1 MSKNRQGFAFYTSI
15 FWIFLLFVTM
25 FCYLLAKQTGEFKL
39 GFRMTWFEVGLL
51 KNYSIEKY
59 IDVLD
64 KFKFNGV
71 ILEIWPWSQKS
82 LDLRDAVN
90 AYAAGKQFLKMVIV
104 GGNGYLD
111 MGVVNMFKDYD
122 YVMVIDDAGDL
133 DREDLILLKNMGLKT
148 AMLHGYY
155 PSQMRGLFNEGLVD
169 YSMFMNYPIYEG
181 DSEADSL
188 QKLKQYRREVIEVKS
203 WITKGMTYIPTVQ
216 FFGKAH
222 MNWRFPTVK
231 ELEYI
236 IDSCKL
242 ASVDGLKFMMP
253 WTGQSDRGEYFEGWL
268 DHPETWPII
277 LK

>member
-1 MSKNRQGFAFYTSI
+1 
-15 FWIFLLFVTM
+15 
-25 FCYLLAKQTGEFKL
+25 
-39 GFRMTWFEVGLL
+39 
-51 KNYSIEKY
+51 
-59 IDVLD
+59 
-64 KFKFNGV
+64 
-71 ILEIWPWSQKS
+71 
-82 LDLRDAVN
+82 
-90 AYAAGKQFLKMVIV
+90 
-104 GGNGYLD
+104 
-111 MGVVNMFKDYD
+111 MFKDYD